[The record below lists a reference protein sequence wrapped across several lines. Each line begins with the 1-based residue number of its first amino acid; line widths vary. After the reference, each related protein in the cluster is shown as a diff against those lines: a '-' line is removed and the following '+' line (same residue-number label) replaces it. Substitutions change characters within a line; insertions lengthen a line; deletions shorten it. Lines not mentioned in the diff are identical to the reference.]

1 MKSYN
6 VTDVYIKDGNEFEF
20 SYYSNPPMS
29 TKLSFVK
36 SVVDSVVV
44 GDYYYPI
51 IKDMVF
57 DFYLIDF
64 FSDVVIDIETDNV
77 GVDDIEEY
85 LSGNNAAATIK
96 LGMDLMVLNE
106 LYDSVDK
113 GIEYKTGIHLS
124 PIADAIVNVLDVVQS
139 KLSGLD
145 VDAMTGMANVF
156 SNMSGNITPEKM
168 LEAYAK
174 SDVFKKQHEDAVA
187 NQAKRDKTMDAVRE
201 TVKRDTATPVNG
213 MVDNKV
219 VQSSFEVL

>member
-29 TKLSFVK
+29 KKLSFVK

-44 GDYYYPI
+44 GDYYYSI

-64 FSDVVIDIETDNV
+64 FSDILININTDNV

-106 LYDSVDK
+106 LYDSVEK
-113 GIEYKTGIHLS
+113 GIEYKTGIHPS
-124 PIADAIVNVLDVVQS
+124 PIEDAIVNVLDVVQN
-139 KLSGLD
+139 KLSSLD

-174 SDVFKKQHEDAVA
+174 SDVFKKQHEDVVTK
-187 NQAKRDKTMDAVRE
+187 QAKRDKTMDSVRE
-201 TVKRDTATPVNG
+201 IVKRDTAILADSI
-213 MVDNKV
+213 VDDKV
-219 VQSSFEVL
+219 VQGSFEVL

>member
-113 GIEYKTGIHLS
+113 VIEYKTGIYPS

-174 SDVFKKQHEDAVA
+174 SDVFKKQHEDVVA

-201 TVKRDTATPVNG
+201 TVKRDTATPVNDT
-213 MVDNKV
+213 VDNKA
-219 VQSSFEVL
+219 VQGSFEVL

>member
-20 SYYSNPPMS
+20 SYYSNPPIS

-64 FSDVVIDIETDNV
+64 FSDAVIDIETDNV

-113 GIEYKTGIHLS
+113 GIEYKTGIHPS
-124 PIADAIVNVLDVVQS
+124 PIADAIVNVLDIVQS

-213 MVDNKV
+213 TVDNKV
-219 VQSSFEVL
+219 VQGSFEVL